1 MTATIVRPLHGRIQ
15 VRGLRGPRGD
25 EPSNRQMFKTATGAA
40 IRPTWVPAPEGAPGW
55 EGHWEIARPHLTDV
69 AEGIAI
75 RDGQVEIEMHYST
88 AEQCDQRCRSAEGDE
103 CTCSCEGKYHGNS
116 HHASWIEVGDTTL
129 VRNSGSKVVTRT
141 LSREQAEKDR
151 SERFREMIRQIG
163 GRPT

>member
-25 EPSNRQMFKTATGAA
+25 EPSNRQMFKTATGTA
-40 IRPTWVPAPEGAPGW
+40 IRPTWVPAPKDSPPWQGY
-55 EGHWEIARPHLTDV
+55 WEIARPHLTDV
-69 AEGIAI
+69 AEAIAI

-88 AEQCDQRCRSAEGDE
+88 AEQCDQRCQSAEGDE
-103 CTCSCEGKYHGNS
+103 CTCSCEGKYHGNN

-141 LSREQAEKDR
+141 LTRKQAKKDR
-151 SERFREMIRQIG
+151 DARLDELVRQVT
-163 GRPT
+163 RRQ